1 MSTSKPFS
9 AREFWVQV
17 AALREAL
24 ESGAIAH
31 LTPEEHSHL
40 RAAVNVVRYLDKEGC
55 FEAAEMVQALARVV
69 ELTSDEDAPA
79 PLVVQ

>member
-17 AALREAL
+17 SALREAL

-40 RAAVNVVRYLDKEGC
+40 RASINVVRYLDGEGC
-55 FEAAEMVQALARVV
+55 FEAEEQLQALARVV
-69 ELTSDEDAPA
+69 ELTSDDDAPA
-79 PLVVQ
+79 PLVTQ